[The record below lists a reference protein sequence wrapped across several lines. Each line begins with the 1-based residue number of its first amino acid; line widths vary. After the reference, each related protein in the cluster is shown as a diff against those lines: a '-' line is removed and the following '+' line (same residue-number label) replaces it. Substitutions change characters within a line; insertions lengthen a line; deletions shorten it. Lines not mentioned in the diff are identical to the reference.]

1 VLTHNTADDG
11 GGVYVAIGSAT
22 LSGGQVTGNTASR
35 GGGVYVREGTAT
47 LNGGQI
53 TGNTATNDGGG
64 VYVSQSGATL
74 GLSGSQILSN
84 TADDDG
90 GGLYIGSGSATLS
103 GGQVISNTAAGDG
116 GGMYNNN
123 GTLTLVNTTLSGNR
137 ATAGGGGGLWN
148 NNNTS
153 VLTYTTVASN
163 TANTAGGGIR
173 VAAGTVVLRN
183 TVVAHNASTVV
194 LNENCGG
201 LDPTSNGHN
210 LENLDTCGL
219 GATGDITNTDPL
231 LGSLVEENETWVHP
245 LLDGSPAIDEGL
257 CLPGVT
263 TVDQRGVAR
272 PQGDG
277 CDIGAYE
284 FASVI
289 VIHEVYLP
297 LVLKN

>member
-1 VLTHNTADDG
+1 
-11 GGVYVAIGSAT
+11 
-22 LSGGQVTGNTASR
+22 
-35 GGGVYVREGTAT
+35 
-47 LNGGQI
+47 
-53 TGNTATNDGGG
+53 
-64 VYVSQSGATL
+64 
-74 GLSGSQILSN
+74 
-84 TADDDG
+84 
-90 GGLYIGSGSATLS
+90 
-103 GGQVISNTAAGDG
+103 
-116 GGMYNNN
+116 
-123 GTLTLVNTTLSGNR
+123 
-137 ATAGGGGGLWN
+137 
-148 NNNTS
+148 

-173 VAAGTVVLRN
+173 MAAGTVVLRN

-194 LNENCGG
+194 SSENCGG

-231 LGSLVEENETWVHP
+231 LGSLIEENETWVHP
-245 LLDGSPAIDEGL
+245 LLDDSPAIDEGL

-272 PQGDG
+272 PQGSA

-284 FASVI
+284 FAS
-289 VIHEVYLP
+289 HEIYLP